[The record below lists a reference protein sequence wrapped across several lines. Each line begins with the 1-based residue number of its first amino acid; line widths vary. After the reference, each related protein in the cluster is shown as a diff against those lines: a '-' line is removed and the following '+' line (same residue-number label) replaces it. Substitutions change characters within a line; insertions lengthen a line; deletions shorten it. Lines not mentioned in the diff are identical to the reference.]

1 MNFEVSSLLTTG
13 ELSRSPNHICRRQQC
28 TWSVGQ
34 LEEIFALGIFLA
46 PCGKAS
52 FISCFGKAF
61 YFEISWKPLN
71 EPVDHLQNKHQ
82 LKYPWY
88 RKKMKN
94 DTRNVHKTTG
104 SEAESRLRGEQ
115 LGEKMWGRQRRARE
129 LLGDR
134 FFVNTTNFP
143 PPCCCCPSC
152 RGHQLAESKKT

>member
-28 TWSVGQ
+28 TWSVDQ
-34 LEEIFALGIFLA
+34 LEEIVALGIFLA

-71 EPVDHLQNKHQ
+71 ERVDHLQNKHQ

-88 RKKMKN
+88 REN
-94 DTRNVHKTTG
+94 
-104 SEAESRLRGEQ
+104 
-115 LGEKMWGRQRRARE
+115 EKQHEECAQN
-129 LLGDR
+129 DR
-134 FFVNTTNFP
+134 F
-143 PPCCCCPSC
+143 
-152 RGHQLAESKKT
+152 RGRE